1 MVSFG
6 VSPIWTLHLK
16 FEKKYTS
23 KLESQPLRL
32 SYIPTLNV
40 ITYAVYLQCN
50 TPRDKIKWFQLQFYS
65 ILHTRC
71 FVVVCQCIYIYD
83 QVHVQ

>member
-40 ITYAVYLQCN
+40 ITYAVYLRCN
-50 TPRDKIKWFQLQFYS
+50 TPRDKFKWFLAAILFYFTYPLS
-65 ILHTRC
+65 FH
-71 FVVVCQCIYIYD
+71 
-83 QVHVQ
+83 